1 MQKRG
6 GFPAGLDQLSWT
18 DEHQKLFFLSVITCS
33 PNPSVKALVYSRVWK
48 KREEENPMCYSAWTP
63 GLLTPVFSKQNELGF
78 MVFMTA
84 WVLPSV
90 VFLRELGV
98 R

>member
-1 MQKRG
+1 
-6 GFPAGLDQLSWT
+6 
-18 DEHQKLFFLSVITCS
+18 
-33 PNPSVKALVYSRVWK
+33 
-48 KREEENPMCYSAWTP
+48 MCYSAWTP
-63 GLLTPVFSKQNELGF
+63 GLLTPVFSKQNELDL